1 MAGTIIKTKYSDITN
16 QPAPDALAHS
26 EQAYSF
32 ASNRLFIGK
41 TSGATVD
48 PIIIGG
54 KYYTDMMAQTRG
66 VLTADSAI
74 LVDQYKWVDHLITGG
89 LKLTTS
95 NGAGQE
101 LTTVVTTIG
110 GGAANNELPT
120 ALAVKSYTD
129 SVAAAQTLTSL
140 ADVIISS
147 VANAQVLIYDSTA
160 QQWLNQSLSGD
171 LTISKTGVVTLANT
185 GVTAQTYGSATA
197 IPVLTIDSKGRIT
210 SASTAS
216 LATSLS
222 IAGDTG
228 TDSVALLTDTLT
240 FVGGAG
246 ITSAVTNNTVT
257 LDVDNTVA
265 RNTNTLDY
273 FSATTSAQLASIISD
288 ETGTGKLVF
297 ATNPTFTTSVETDS
311 LSFNVFNTT
320 ATTVQAF
327 GAATTLSIGATSGNT
342 TVRNSL
348 IVSGN
353 LTVNGTTS
361 TVNSTVTTLTDP
373 VIMLAQDTVSADD
386 ADRGV
391 KFKWYNQS
399 TSQVETGFF
408 GMDISGSGPRFVF
421 KATGATAVNENF
433 STPWSDAQFGE
444 IYGTGGTLGNVTVG
458 VATDNKITTTSG
470 TLVIDA
476 ANNTVQIDAD
486 AQITGT
492 LAVTGAVTLTVP
504 LAVSSGG
511 TGLSSYTGKAV
522 FVSNSAG
529 TGVGFVTGTQGQFIT
544 FDATGT
550 PVAGGTI
557 DGGTF

>member
-1 MAGTIIKTKYSDITN
+1 MPGTIIKTKYSDIAN

-54 KYYTDMMAQTRG
+54 KYYTDMMAQTPG
-66 VLTADSAI
+66 ILTASSTI
-74 LVDQYKWVDHLITGG
+74 IVDQYKWVDHLITGG
-89 LKLTTS
+89 IKLTTS

-101 LTTVVTTIG
+101 LTTVVTSIG
-110 GGAANNELPT
+110 AGAANNELPT
-120 ALAVKSYTD
+120 AAAVKSYAD
-129 SVAAAQTLTSL
+129 SVAAAQTLNSL
-140 ADVIISS
+140 ADTTI
-147 VANAQVLIYDSTA
+147 ATPLDAQVIIYDSTA
-160 QQWLNQSLSGD
+160 QQWKNQSLSND

-185 GVTAQTYGSATA
+185 GVTAQTYGSSTA
-197 IPVLTIDSKGRIT
+197 IPVLTIDSKGRVT
-210 SASTAS
+210 VATTAA

-228 TDSVALLTDTLT
+228 TDSVSLLTDTLT

-246 ITSAVTNNTVT
+246 ITSTVTNNTVT
-257 LDVDNTVA
+257 LDADATVA
-265 RNTNTLDY
+265 RSTDTLNY
-273 FSATTSAQLASIISD
+273 FSATTSAQLASVISD
-288 ETGTGKLVF
+288 ETGTGKVVF
-297 ATNPTFTTSVETDS
+297 GTSPVFTTDVTTDS
-311 LSFNVFNTT
+311 LTFSVFNTN
-320 ATTVQAF
+320 ATTVSAF

-342 TVRNSL
+342 TVRNNL
-348 IVSGN
+348 IVSGT
-353 LTVNGTTS
+353 LTVNGNTS

-373 VIMLAQDTVSADD
+373 VIMLAQDALAAGDSN
-386 ADRGV
+386 DRGV
-391 KFKWYNQS
+391 KFNYGDGA
-399 TSQVETGFF
+399 QVQTGFF
-408 GMDISGSGPRFVF
+408 GMDMQTGRFVF
-421 KATGATAVNENF
+421 KATGATATNPENF

-458 VATDNKITTTSG
+458 VATDNTITTTSG

-476 ANNTVQIDAD
+476 ANNTVQIDAN
-486 AQITGT
+486 ASITGT
-492 LAVTGAVTLTVP
+492 LGVTGTVTLTIP
-504 LAVSSGG
+504 LGVSSGG
-511 TGLSSYTGKAV
+511 TGLSSYTGKGV

-529 TGVGFVTGTQGQFIT
+529 TAVSFVTGTSQFVA

-550 PVAGGTI
+550 PIATATI

>member
-1 MAGTIIKTKYSDITN
+1 MPGTIIKTKYSDITN

-48 PIIIGG
+48 PIIVGG
-54 KYYTDMMAQTRG
+54 KYYTDMMNQTRG
-66 VLTADSAI
+66 VLTASSAI

-89 LKLTTS
+89 IKLTTS

-101 LTTVVTTIG
+101 LTTVITSIG
-110 GGAANNELPT
+110 ASPAHNELPT
-120 ALAVKSYTD
+120 ALAIKTYVD
-129 SVAAAQTLTSL
+129 QQDAAQMLNSL
-140 ADVIISS
+140 ADVIITSA
-147 VANAQVLIYDSTA
+147 ANAQVLIYDSTA

-185 GVTAQTYGSATA
+185 GVTAQTYGSTTA

-246 ITSAVTNNTVT
+246 ITSTVTNNTVT
-257 LDVDNTVA
+257 LDVDATVA
-265 RNTNTLDY
+265 RSTDTLNY

-297 ATNPTFTTSVETDS
+297 GTSPTFTTSVETDS

-342 TVRNSL
+342 TVRNNL
-348 IVSGN
+348 IVSGT
-353 LTVNGTTS
+353 LTVNGNTS
-361 TVNSTVTTLTDP
+361 TVNSTVTSLTDP
-373 VIMLAQDTVSADD
+373 VIMLAQDALAAGDSN
-386 ADRGV
+386 DRGV
-391 KFKWYNQS
+391 KFNYGDG
-399 TSQVETGFF
+399 SQVQTGFF
-408 GMDISGSGPRFVF
+408 GMDMQTGRFVF
-421 KATGATAVNENF
+421 KATGAIATNPENF
-433 STPWSDAQFGE
+433 SSPWSDAQFGE

>member
-41 TSGATVD
+41 SSGATID

-54 KYYTDMMAQTRG
+54 KYYTDMMAQTPG
-66 VLTADSAI
+66 VLTASSTI
-74 LVDQYKWVDHLITGG
+74 IVDQYKWVDHLITGG
-89 LKLTTS
+89 IKLTTS
-95 NGAGQE
+95 NGSGQE
-101 LTTVVTTIG
+101 LTTVVTSIG
-110 GGAANNELPT
+110 SGAANNELPT
-120 ALAVKSYTD
+120 AAAVKNYTD

-140 ADVIISS
+140 ADVTVSS
-147 VANAQVLIYDSTA
+147 VVNAQVLIYDSTA
-160 QQWLNQSLSGD
+160 QQWLNQSLSND
-171 LTISKTGVVTLANT
+171 LTVSKTGVVTLANT
-185 GVTAQTYGSATA
+185 GVTAQTYGSSTA
-197 IPVLTIDSKGRIT
+197 IPVLTVDSKGRIT
-210 SASTAS
+210 SATTAA

-228 TDSVALLTDTLT
+228 TDSVSLLSDTLT

-246 ITSAVTNNTVT
+246 ITSTVTNNTVT
-257 LDVDNTVA
+257 FDTDGSVA
-265 RNTNTLDY
+265 RSTDTLNY
-273 FSATTSAQLASIISD
+273 FSATTSAQLASVISD

-297 ATNPTFTTSVETDS
+297 GTSPVFTTDVTTDS
-311 LSFNVFNTT
+311 LTFSVFNTN
-320 ATTVQAF
+320 ATTVSAF
-327 GAATTLSIGATSGNT
+327 GAATTLAIGATSGNT
-342 TVRNSL
+342 TVRNNL
-348 IVSGN
+348 IVSGT
-353 LTVNGTTS
+353 LTVNGNTS
-361 TVNSTVTTLTDP
+361 TVNSTVTQLTDP
-373 VIMLAQDTVSADD
+373 VILLAQDALAAGDSN
-386 ADRGV
+386 DRGV
-391 KFKWYNQS
+391 KFNYGDGANVQ
-399 TSQVETGFF
+399 TGFF
-408 GMDISGSGPRFVF
+408 GMDMQTGRFVF
-421 KATGATAVNENF
+421 KATGATATNPENF

-486 AQITGT
+486 ASITGT
-492 LAVTGAVTLTVP
+492 LGVTGTVTLTIP
-504 LAVSSGG
+504 LGVSSGG
-511 TGLSSYTGKAV
+511 TGLSSYTGKGV

-529 TGVGFVTGTQGQFIT
+529 TAVSFVTGTSQFVA

-550 PVAGGTI
+550 PVATATI

>member
-54 KYYTDMMAQTRG
+54 KYYTDMMNQTRG
-66 VLTADSAI
+66 VLTASSAI

-89 LKLTTS
+89 IKLTTS

-101 LTTVVTTIG
+101 LTTVITSIG
-110 GGAANNELPT
+110 SSPAHNELPT
-120 ALAVKSYTD
+120 ALAIKTYVD
-129 SVAAAQTLTSL
+129 QQDAAQTLTAL
-140 ADVIISS
+140 ADVIVSS
-147 VANAQVLIYDSTA
+147 PANAQVLIYDSTA

-185 GVTAQTYGSATA
+185 GVTAQTYGSTTA
-197 IPVLTIDSKGRIT
+197 IPVLTIDSKGRVT
-210 SASTAS
+210 NATTAA
-216 LATSLS
+216 LATNLS

-228 TDSVALLTDTLT
+228 TDQVALLTDTLT
-240 FVGGAG
+240 FVGASG

-257 LDVDNTVA
+257 LDVDATVA
-265 RNTNTLDY
+265 RNTDKLNY
-273 FSATTSAQLASIISD
+273 FTGTSSSEFAQVITD
-288 ETGTGKLVF
+288 ETGTGKVVF
-297 ATNPTFTTSVETDS
+297 STSPTFTTEVVTDS
-311 LSFNVFNTT
+311 LSFNVFNTN

-327 GAATTLSIGATSGNT
+327 GAATALSLGATSGNT
-342 TVRNSL
+342 TVRNNL
-348 IVSGN
+348 IVSGT
-353 LTVNGTTS
+353 LTVNGNTS
-361 TVNSTVTTLTDP
+361 TVNSTVTQLTDP
-373 VIMLAQDTVSADD
+373 VILLAQDALAAGDSN
-386 ADRGV
+386 DRGV
-391 KFKWYNQS
+391 KFNWGS
-399 TSQVETGFF
+399 GSQVETGFF
-408 GMDISGSGPRFVF
+408 GMDMQTGRFVF
-421 KATGATAVNENF
+421 KATGATSTNPENF

-486 AQITGT
+486 ASVTGT
-492 LAVTGAVTLTVP
+492 LGVTGAVTLTQP
-504 LAVSSGG
+504 LAVTSGG
-511 TGLSSYTGKAV
+511 TGMSSFTGKAV
-522 FVSNSAG
+522 FVSNSGG
-529 TGVGFVTGTQGQFIT
+529 TAVSFIT
-544 FDATGT
+544 GSQYQIVQFDATGT
-550 PVAGGTI
+550 PVASATI

>member
-54 KYYTDMMAQTRG
+54 KYYTDMMAQTPG
-66 VLTADSAI
+66 VLTASSTI
-74 LVDQYKWVDHLITGG
+74 IVDQYKWVDHLITGG
-89 LKLTTS
+89 IKLTTS
-95 NGAGQE
+95 NGSGQE
-101 LTTVVTTIG
+101 LTTVVTSIG
-110 GGAANNELPT
+110 SGAANNELPT
-120 ALAVKSYTD
+120 AAAVKSYTD

-140 ADVIISS
+140 ADVTIDTPLD
-147 VANAQVLIYDSTA
+147 AQIVIYDSTA
-160 QQWLNQSLSGD
+160 QQWKNQSLSAD
-171 LTISKTGVVTLANT
+171 LTISKSGVVTLANT
-185 GVTAQTYGSATA
+185 GVTAQTYGSSTA
-197 IPVLTIDSKGRIT
+197 IPVLTVDSKGRIT
-210 SASTAS
+210 NASTAA

-228 TDSVALLTDTLT
+228 TDSVSLLSDTLT

-246 ITSAVTNNTVT
+246 ITSTVTNNTVT
-257 LDVDNTVA
+257 FDADSSVA
-265 RNTNTLDY
+265 RSTDTLNY
-273 FSATTSAQLASIISD
+273 FSATTSAQLASVISD

-297 ATNPTFTTSVETDS
+297 ATSPVFTTDVTTDS
-311 LSFNVFNTT
+311 LTFSVFNTN
-320 ATTVQAF
+320 ATTVSAF
-327 GAATTLSIGATSGNT
+327 GAATTLAIGATSGNT
-342 TVRNSL
+342 TVRNNL
-348 IVSGN
+348 IVSGT
-353 LTVNGTTS
+353 LTVNGNTS
-361 TVNSTVTTLTDP
+361 TVNSTVTQLTDP
-373 VIMLAQDTVSADD
+373 VILLAQDALAAGDSN
-386 ADRGV
+386 DRGV
-391 KFKWYNQS
+391 KFNYGDGA
-399 TSQVETGFF
+399 QVQTGFF
-408 GMDISGSGPRFVF
+408 GMDMQTGRFVF
-421 KATGATAVNENF
+421 KATGATATNPENF

-486 AQITGT
+486 ASITGT
-492 LAVTGAVTLTVP
+492 LGVTGTVTLTIP
-504 LAVSSGG
+504 LGVSSGG
-511 TGLSSYTGKAV
+511 TGLSSYTGKGV

-529 TGVGFVTGTQGQFIT
+529 TAVSFVTGTSQFVA

-550 PVAGGTI
+550 PVATATI

>member
-1 MAGTIIKTKYSDITN
+1 MAGTIIKTKYSDIKTQPDPN
-16 QPAPDALAHS
+16 QLAHS

-32 ASNRLFIGK
+32 ATNRLFIGK
-41 TSGATVD
+41 NTGSSVD
-48 PIIIGG
+48 PIIVGG
-54 KYYTDMMAQTRG
+54 KYYTDMMNQTRG

-147 VANAQVLIYDSTA
+147 VVNAQVLIYDSTA

-210 SASTAS
+210 NASTAS

-240 FVGGAG
+240 FVGASG

-257 LDVDNTVA
+257 FDVDGTVA
-265 RNTNTLDY
+265 RNTNTLNY
-273 FSATTSAQLASIISD
+273 FSATTSAQLASVISD

-297 ATNPTFTTSVETDS
+297 GTSPTFTTSVETDS

-327 GAATTLSIGATSGNT
+327 GAATTLSLGATSGNT

-399 TSQVETGFF
+399 TSQLETGFF
-408 GMDISGSGPRFVF
+408 GMDMQTGRFVF
-421 KATGATAVNENF
+421 KATGATAVDENF

-444 IYGTGGTLGNVTVG
+444 IYGTGGTLGNITVG

-529 TGVGFVTGTQGQFIT
+529 TATNFLTGSQYQIVQ

-550 PVAGGTI
+550 PVASATI

>member
-1 MAGTIIKTKYSDITN
+1 MAGTIIKTKYSSITN

-32 ASNRLFIGK
+32 SSNRLFIGK

-48 PIIIGG
+48 PIIVGG
-54 KYYTDMMAQTRG
+54 KYYTDMMAQTPG
-66 VLTADSAI
+66 VLTATAAI

-89 LKLTTS
+89 IKLTTS
-95 NGAGQE
+95 NGSGQE
-101 LTTVVTTIG
+101 LTSVVTTISA
-110 GGAANNELPT
+110 GAANSELPT
-120 ALAVKSYTD
+120 ALAVKGYAD

-140 ADVIISS
+140 ADVIVSS
-147 VANAQVLIYDSTA
+147 VADAQVLIYDSTA
-160 QQWLNQSLSGD
+160 QQWLNKTLSGD
-171 LTISKTGVVTLANT
+171 LTAIKTGAVTLANT

-210 SASTAS
+210 AASTAA

-228 TDSVALLTDTLT
+228 TDSVAILSDTLA

-265 RNTNTLDY
+265 RSTDTLSY
-273 FSATTSAQLASIISD
+273 FSATTSAQLAQVISD
-288 ETGTGKLVF
+288 ETGTGLVVF
-297 ATNPTFTTSVETDS
+297 GTNPTFTTGVVTDS
-311 LSFNVFNTT
+311 ATFNVFNTT

-327 GAATTLSIGATSGNT
+327 GAATALSLGATSGNT
-342 TVRNSL
+342 TVRNNL
-348 IVSGN
+348 IVSGT
-353 LTVNGTTS
+353 LTINGSTS
-361 TVNSTVTTLTDP
+361 TVNSSVTQLTDP
-373 VIMLAQDTVSADD
+373 VIMLAQDSLAAGD
-386 ADRGV
+386 ANDRGV
-391 KFKWYNQS
+391 KFNYGDGTAVQ
-399 TSQVETGFF
+399 TGFF
-408 GMDISGSGPRFVF
+408 GMDMQTGRFVF
-421 KATGATAVNENF
+421 KAAGATANAPENF
-433 STPWSDAQFGE
+433 STPWSDAQFAD
-444 IYGTGGTLGNVTVG
+444 IYGTGGTLGNITIG
-458 VATDNKITTTSG
+458 VATDNTITTTSG

-486 AQITGT
+486 ASVTGT
-492 LAVTGAVTLTVP
+492 LAVTGAVTLTAALGV
-504 LAVSSGG
+504 ASGG
-511 TGLSSYTGKAV
+511 TGVSSYTGKAV

-529 TGVGFVTGTQGQFIT
+529 TATSFLTGTQYQIVQ

-550 PVAGGTI
+550 PVASATI

>member
-1 MAGTIIKTKYSDITN
+1 
-16 QPAPDALAHS
+16 
-26 EQAYSF
+26 
-32 ASNRLFIGK
+32 
-41 TSGATVD
+41 
-48 PIIIGG
+48 
-54 KYYTDMMAQTRG
+54 
-66 VLTADSAI
+66 
-74 LVDQYKWVDHLITGG
+74 
-89 LKLTTS
+89 
-95 NGAGQE
+95 
-101 LTTVVTTIG
+101 
-110 GGAANNELPT
+110 
-120 ALAVKSYTD
+120 
-129 SVAAAQTLTSL
+129 
-140 ADVIISS
+140 
-147 VANAQVLIYDSTA
+147 VLIYDSTA

-257 LDVDNTVA
+257 FDVDATVA
-265 RNTNTLDY
+265 RNTNTLNY

-288 ETGTGKLVF
+288 ETGTGSLVF
-297 ATNPTFTTSVETDS
+297 GTSPTFTTSVVTDS
-311 LSFNVFNTT
+311 LTFAVFNTN

-327 GAATTLSIGATSGNT
+327 GAATDLALGATSGNT
-342 TVRNSL
+342 TVRNNL
-348 IVSGN
+348 IVSGT
-353 LTVNGTTS
+353 LTVNGNTS

-373 VIMLAQDTVSADD
+373 VIMLAQDALAAGDSN
-386 ADRGV
+386 DRGV
-391 KFKWYNQS
+391 KFNWGS
-399 TSQVETGFF
+399 GSQVETGFF
-408 GMDISGSGPRFVF
+408 GMDMQTGRFVF
-421 KATGATAVNENF
+421 KATGATATNPENF

>member
-1 MAGTIIKTKYSDITN
+1 MPGTIIKTKYSDITN

-54 KYYTDMMAQTRG
+54 KYYTDMMNQTRG

-101 LTTVVTTIG
+101 LTSVVTTIG
-110 GGAANNELPT
+110 ASPANSELPT

-147 VANAQVLIYDSTA
+147 VVNAQVLIYDSTA

-185 GVTAQTYGSATA
+185 GVTAQTYGSTTA
-197 IPVLTIDSKGRIT
+197 IPVLTIDSKGRVT

-265 RNTNTLDY
+265 RNTDKLNY
-273 FSATTSAQLASIISD
+273 FTATSSSELAQVISD
-288 ETGTGKLVF
+288 ETGTGKVVF
-297 ATNPTFTTSVETDS
+297 STSPTFTTEVVTDS
-311 LSFNVFNTT
+311 LSFNVFNTN

-327 GAATTLSIGATSGNT
+327 GAATDLALGATSGNT
-342 TVRNSL
+342 TVRNNL
-348 IVSGN
+348 IVSGT
-353 LTVNGTTS
+353 LTVNGNTS

-373 VIMLAQDTVSADD
+373 VIMLAQDALAAGDSN
-386 ADRGV
+386 DRGV
-391 KFKWYNQS
+391 KFNYGDG
-399 TSQVETGFF
+399 SQVQTGFF
-408 GMDISGSGPRFVF
+408 GMDMQTGRFVF
-421 KATGATAVNENF
+421 KATGATATNPENF

-486 AQITGT
+486 ASVTGT
-492 LAVTGAVTLTVP
+492 FGVTGTVTLTTA
-504 LAVSSGG
+504 LGVSSGG
-511 TGLSSYTGKAV
+511 TGVSSYTGKAV

-529 TGVGFVTGTQGQFIT
+529 TATNFLTGSQYQIVQ

-550 PVAGGTI
+550 PVASATI

>member
-1 MAGTIIKTKYSDITN
+1 MPGTIIKTKYSDITN

-54 KYYTDMMAQTRG
+54 KYYTDMMAQTPG
-66 VLTADSAI
+66 ILTASSTI
-74 LVDQYKWVDHLITGG
+74 IVDQYKWVDHLITGG
-89 LKLTTS
+89 IKLTTS

-101 LTTVVTTIG
+101 LTTVVTSIG
-110 GGAANNELPT
+110 AGAANNELPT
-120 ALAVKSYTD
+120 AAAVKSYAD
-129 SVAAAQTLTSL
+129 SVAAAQTLNSL
-140 ADVIISS
+140 ADTTI
-147 VANAQVLIYDSTA
+147 ATPLDAQVIIYDSTA
-160 QQWLNQSLSGD
+160 QQWKNQSLSSD

-185 GVTAQTYGSATA
+185 GVTAQTYGSSTA
-197 IPVLTIDSKGRIT
+197 IPVLTIDSKGRVT
-210 SASTAS
+210 VATTAA

-228 TDSVALLTDTLT
+228 TDSVSLLTDTLT
-240 FVGGAG
+240 FVGGVG

-257 LDVDNTVA
+257 LDVDATVA
-265 RNTNTLDY
+265 RSTDTLNY
-273 FSATTSAQLASIISD
+273 FSATTSAQLASVISD
-288 ETGTGKLVF
+288 ETGTGKVVF
-297 ATNPTFTTSVETDS
+297 GTSPVFTTDVTTDS
-311 LSFNVFNTT
+311 LTFSVFNTN
-320 ATTVQAF
+320 ATTVSAF
-327 GAATTLSIGATSGNT
+327 GAATTLAIGATSGNT
-342 TVRNSL
+342 TVRNNL
-348 IVSGN
+348 IVSGT
-353 LTVNGTTS
+353 LTVNGNTS

-373 VIMLAQDTVSADD
+373 VIMLAQDALAAGDS

-391 KFKWYNQS
+391 KFNYGDGA
-399 TSQVETGFF
+399 QVQTGFF
-408 GMDISGSGPRFVF
+408 GMDMQTGRFVF
-421 KATGATAVNENF
+421 KATGATATNPENF
-433 STPWSDAQFGE
+433 SSPWSDAQFGE

-458 VATDNKITTTSG
+458 VATDNTITTTSG

-476 ANNTVQIDAD
+476 ANNTVQIAAD
-486 AQITGT
+486 ASVTGT
-492 LAVTGAVTLTVP
+492 LGVTGTVTLTTA

-511 TGLSSYTGKAV
+511 TGVSSYTSKAV

-529 TGVGFVTGTQGQFIT
+529 TATNFLTGSQYQIVQ

-550 PVAGGTI
+550 PVASATI

>member
-1 MAGTIIKTKYSDITN
+1 MSGTIIKTKYSDITN

-54 KYYTDMMAQTRG
+54 KYYTDMMAQTPG
-66 VLTADSAI
+66 VLTASSTI
-74 LVDQYKWVDHLITGG
+74 IVDQYKWVDHLITGG

-120 ALAVKSYTD
+120 ALAVKNYTD
-129 SVAAAQTLTSL
+129 SVAAAQTLNSL

-160 QQWLNQSLSGD
+160 EQWLNQSLSGD
-171 LTISKTGVVTLANT
+171 LTITKAGVVTLANT
-185 GVTAQTYGSATA
+185 GVVAQTYGSTTA

-216 LATSLS
+216 ISTSIS

-257 LDVDNTVA
+257 LDVDGTVA
-265 RNTNTLDY
+265 RSTNTLNY
-273 FSATTSAQLASIISD
+273 FSATTSAQLASVISD
-288 ETGTGKLVF
+288 ETGSGLLVF
-297 ATNPTFTTSVETDS
+297 GTSPTFTTSVVTDS
-311 LSFNVFNTT
+311 LTFSVFNTN

-327 GAATTLSIGATSGNT
+327 GAATDLALGATSGNT
-342 TVRNSL
+342 TVRNNL

-353 LTVNGTTS
+353 LTVNGNTS

-373 VIMLAQDTVSADD
+373 IIMLAQDALAAGDSN
-386 ADRGV
+386 DRGV
-391 KFKWYNQS
+391 KFNYGDGA
-399 TSQVETGFF
+399 QVQTGFF
-408 GMDISGSGPRFVF
+408 GMDMQTGRFVF
-421 KATGATAVNENF
+421 KATGATAIDPENF
-433 STPWSDAQFGE
+433 SSPWSDAQFGE

-458 VATDNKITTTSG
+458 VQTDNTITTTSG

-486 AQITGT
+486 ASVTGT
-492 LAVTGAVTLTVP
+492 LGVTGAVTLTTA
-504 LAVSSGG
+504 LGVSSGG
-511 TGLSSYTGKAV
+511 TGVSSYTAKAV

-529 TGVGFVTGTQGQFIT
+529 SATNFLTGTQYQIVQ

-550 PVAGGTI
+550 PVASATI